1 MALSAQDLQRAFTVD
16 APIGEYITK
25 GIADVKAAREAR
37 EKKELEQQKFVYEE
51 IDPLSVGT
59 GTPDDPYIVS
69 LVADAQQQIA
79 KLPRNL
85 TPGQHY
91 ARVMQI
97 LSPIKGRRQEA
108 VMLKNQIEKQAAS
121 QHEENP
127 LVKPKVI
134 AADAIKNAYFNPDGT
149 PKTSL
154 DFNQDHVAS
163 VLSSGDLKYYDMNL
177 AQANAQ
183 KWSTD
188 QVLPFAGKPS
198 ATRAYTSYTGKL
210 NPFFTVQETA
220 KGAMPEQIYEKGFD
234 YTGPDG
240 KTQFL
245 QYDPALP
252 KMLPKN
258 LYDLAESNPGYK
270 LLIKRNFNEFRKNPN
285 FNRFDDAELKRAA
298 AYEAIRQATDLSA
311 MSIQDEVNRP
321 PARGGDGGGGGSTT
335 STPKPDINW
344 FNMPQYIAQGGAPD
358 VTTHMGPQTTTNA
371 GLKTS
376 REAISNILESG
387 RNPNMIG
394 GKGLAAEI
402 KKAYEKIGADQA
414 TEAVIDISGQAPN
427 KKFIIGY
434 SDINDQFGNPKPI
447 LGKAK
452 FIIDRNGS
460 QVLKVYD
467 ENDKVIKSYD
477 YTKDP
482 VAAQDQFSYDFGPY
496 NSTNTFESNQQV
508 RTRPNSAA
516 TRIGRQTSNQ

>member
-37 EKKELEQQKFVYEE
+37 EKKELEQQKFVYDE
-51 IDPLSVGT
+51 IDPLTVGT

-97 LSPIKGRRQEA
+97 LGPIKGRRQEA
-108 VMLKNQIEKQAAS
+108 VMLKNQIEQQAAA
-121 QHEENP
+121 QHNENP
-127 LVKPKVI
+127 LVKPKLL
-134 AADAIKNAYFNPDGT
+134 AADAIRQAYFNPDKT

-188 QVLPFAGKPS
+188 QVLGFAGKPS
-198 ATRAYTSYTGKL
+198 SIRPYTTYTGKL
-210 NPFFTVQETA
+210 NPFFTVQENTQ
-220 KGAMPEQIYEKGFD
+220 GATPVQVYEKGFD

-252 KMLPKN
+252 KMLPQN
-258 LYDLAESNPGYK
+258 LYDLAESNQGYK
-270 LLIKRNFNEFRKNPN
+270 LLIKRNFNEMRKNPN
-285 FNRFDDAELKRAA
+285 FDRFDDAELKRAA
-298 AYEAIRQATDLSA
+298 AYEAIRQSTDLSA

-321 PARGGDGGGGGSTT
+321 PARSSSNDGPT
-335 STPKPDINW
+335 STATTTKPNNNW
-344 FNMPQYIAQGGAPD
+344 MMYALFATQGKASD
-358 VTTHMGPQTTTNA
+358 MTTHVGNITSKTDIGQQTLANA
-371 GLKTS
+371 FDNSNKNPKV
-376 REAISNILESG
+376 ISS
-387 RNPNMIG
+387 
-394 GKGLAAEI
+394 KGLQQNLQQARKSE
-402 KKAYEKIGADQA
+402 EKI
-414 TEAVIDISGQAPN
+414 IDMSSQAPM
-427 KKFIIGY
+427 KKMVVGKR
-434 SDINDQFGNPKPI
+434 DENDQFGNPKNI
-447 LGKAK
+447 YGTAK
-452 FIIDRNGS
+452 LYIKNDGTSI
-460 QVLKVYD
+460 LKVRDEEGNIIKTYD
-467 ENDKVIKSYD
+467 FTN
-477 YTKDP
+477 DP
-482 VAAQDQFSYDFGPY
+482 VAANDAWISDFGPY
-496 NSTNTFESNQQV
+496 NNYNVYDASQDAN
-508 RTRPNSAA
+508 TRPTSALNF
-516 TRIGRQTSNQ
+516 IGRQTFKNK

>member
-37 EKKELEQQKFVYEE
+37 EKKELEQQKFVYDE
-51 IDPLSVGT
+51 IDPLTVGT

-97 LSPIKGRRQEA
+97 LGPIKGRRQEA
-108 VMLKNQIEKQAAS
+108 VMLKNQIEQQAAA
-121 QHEENP
+121 QHDENP
-127 LVKPKVI
+127 LVKPKVL
-134 AADAIKNAYFNPDGT
+134 AADAIRQAYFNPDKT

-198 ATRAYTSYTGKL
+198 TTRAYTSYTGKL

-220 KGAMPEQIYEKGFD
+220 KGAMPEQIYEKGFN

-252 KMLPKN
+252 KMLPQN

-285 FNRFDDAELKRAA
+285 FDRFDDAELKRAA
-298 AYEAIRQATDLSA
+298 AYEAIRQSTDLSA

-335 STPKPDINW
+335 STPKPDSNW
-344 FNMPQYIAQGGAPD
+344 FDMPRIIAQGGAPD
-358 VTTHMGPQTTTNA
+358 VITHMGPQTTRTDIGQQTLSN
-371 GLKTS
+371 LIDKTS
-376 REAISNILESG
+376 GKNPNTFASNKGLEEASKEAI
-387 RNPNMIG
+387 
-394 GKGLAAEI
+394 KGSE
-402 KKAYEKIGADQA
+402 
-414 TEAVIDISGQAPN
+414 TVIDISGQAPN
-427 KKFIIGY
+427 KRFVIGN
-434 SDINDQFGNPKPI
+434 SENTDQFGNPKQI
-447 LGKAK
+447 FGSTKMFLYK
-452 FIIDRNGS
+452 NGS
-460 QVLKVYD
+460 KILKVFD
-467 ENDKVIKSYD
+467 ENNKVIKTYD
-477 YTKDP
+477 YTNDP
-482 VAAQDQFSYDFGPY
+482 ISAQDQFAYDFGPY
-496 NSTNTFESNQQV
+496 NQTNTYESNERL
-508 RTRPNSAA
+508 RTRPRSAA
-516 TRIGRQTSNQ
+516 TGIATQTLNK